1 MVAPEV
7 PRRRSVRQAIL
18 HDQAHGDRHDSVRIM
33 TPGEGH
39 IRHVGVEIM
48 VAVSAV
54 MLRIGEVDIVGV
66 LGDQVPQVVQKSL
79 DAPQA
84 RGSRA
89 AARTLAISIVAA
101 ADDGRGLRQVFDTR
115 DALCHVGKV
124 FTRSWHSCILQG
136 RRCSS
141 EYIASFPRSTP
152 EKLCNDATV
161 SFLPI
166 FRYDDNVVSAIPP
179 DMALVLPF
187 SHCGFSFL
195 WPWRVHSGRNH
206 IPLHE
211 STPERQSLFE
221 SHRQRRWLTYW
232 R

>member
-161 SFLPI
+161 SPSSTFNATDIGPT
-166 FRYDDNVVSAIPP
+166 Y
-179 DMALVLPF
+179 
-187 SHCGFSFL
+187 
-195 WPWRVHSGRNH
+195 
-206 IPLHE
+206 IPLTMGHWIIFG
-211 STPERQSLFE
+211 PM
-221 SHRQRRWLTYW
+221 
-232 R
+232 